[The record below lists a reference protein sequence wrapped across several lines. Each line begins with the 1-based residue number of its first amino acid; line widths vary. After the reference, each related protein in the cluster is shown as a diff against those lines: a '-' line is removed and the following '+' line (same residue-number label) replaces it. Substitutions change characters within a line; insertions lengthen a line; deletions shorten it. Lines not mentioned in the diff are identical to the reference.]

1 MKNVEKVIGQETV
14 IKEIEKIFKIFTA
27 SEGEIRPHFTV
38 VGESGSGKTWTIKTI
53 CETLDIPFIEVN
65 AAQITKEGMAGNSLS
80 KVLAPLTNYSGRPV
94 VCFVDEFDKL
104 FLSGN
109 GCQAAND
116 VTVGVQNEFL
126 KVLESDNTQVFG
138 DYGKYNTVTV
148 SNVLFVFAGAFN
160 NKANIDL
167 DTLREFGVKTE
178 FLGRVGLVY
187 NMKKLTVE
195 DLKLILENS
204 PLLEKYTQL
213 SKKAVNKAT
222 VIKEISKKL
231 EEIYENNTL
240 GARVINT
247 LIHKYFITGKLESD
261 SVKKITFSKKL
272 ELI

>member
-1 MKNVEKVIGQETV
+1 MEQIIGQEMV
-14 IKEIEKIFKIFTA
+14 IKEIEKIFKIFIA

-38 VGESGSGKTWTIKTI
+38 VGESGSGKTWTIKTL
-53 CETLDIPFIEVN
+53 CETQNIPFIEVN

-80 KVLAPLTNYSGRPV
+80 KVLAPIANYTGRPV

-109 GCQAAND
+109 GAQAAND

-126 KVLESDNTQVFG
+126 KVLESEKTQVFG

-187 NMKKLTVE
+187 NMKKLTIE

-204 PLLEKYTQL
+204 QLLEKYIQL
-213 SKKAVNKAT
+213 SKKKVEKQKVVEA
-222 VIKEISKKL
+222 ISKKL

-247 LIHKYFITGKLESD
+247 LIHKYFITGKLEKE
-261 SVKKITFSKKL
+261 SVEKITFTKKL